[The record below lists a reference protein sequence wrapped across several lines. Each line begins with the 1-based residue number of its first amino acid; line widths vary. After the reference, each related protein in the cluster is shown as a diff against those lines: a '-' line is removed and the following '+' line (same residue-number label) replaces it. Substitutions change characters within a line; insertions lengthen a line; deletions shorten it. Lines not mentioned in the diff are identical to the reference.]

1 MEVIQV
7 KGEIRKDL
15 GKKATKALRRE
26 GLIPCNLYG
35 KSTSLHFSANPID
48 FKDLIYTPDFKKV
61 EVEVDGEVYRCILKK
76 VDFHPVTDEILHIDL
91 LKLVEDRKV
100 RVQIPV
106 HLHGTAPGVT
116 DGGRLVQT
124 LRKVEIKTTP
134 KYLINELFIDI
145 SEMVM
150 GDTVRVKDIDESDT
164 FEIVNHPSIP
174 IASIQVPRTIKTVA
188 EMLEEGEAPDLE
200 DEDAEGE
207 EEGTE
212 GEEGT
217 EEGSAE

>member
-1 MEVIQV
+1 MEVIKV
-7 KGEIRKDL
+7 KGEIRTDL

-26 GLIPCNLYG
+26 GLVPCNLYG
-35 KSTSLHFSANPID
+35 KSTSLHFSADPGD
-48 FKDLIYTPDFKKV
+48 FKALIYTPDFKKA
-61 EVEVDGEVYRCILKK
+61 EIELDGETHRCILKK
-76 VDFHPVTDEILHIDL
+76 VDFHPVTDEILHIDF

-134 KYLINELFIDI
+134 KFLINELFVDV
-145 SEMVM
+145 SKMTM

-200 DEDAEGE
+200 DEDAEDA
-207 EEGTE
+207 E

-217 EEGSAE
+217 EGTEEATTE

>member
-1 MEVIQV
+1 MEVIKV
-7 KGEIRKDL
+7 KGEIRTDL

-35 KSTSLHFSANPID
+35 KSTSLHFSADPNE
-48 FKDLIYTPDFKKV
+48 FKDLIYTPNFKKA
-61 EVEVDGEVYRCILKK
+61 EIELDGETHRCILKK

-91 LKLVEDRKV
+91 LKLVEGRKV

-106 HLHGTAPGVT
+106 HLQGTAPGVT

-134 KYLINELFIDI
+134 KYLINELFIDV
-145 SEMVM
+145 SEMAM
-150 GDTVRVKDIDESDT
+150 GDTVRVKDIGGNET

-188 EMLEEGEAPDLE
+188 EMLEEGEAPDL
-200 DEDAEGE
+200 DDE
-207 EEGTE
+207 EEEASEEAAQEEATE
-212 GEEGT
+212 
-217 EEGSAE
+217 

>member
-116 DGGRLVQT
+116 DGGRLVKT

-134 KYLINELFIDI
+134 KHLINELFIDI
-145 SEMVM
+145 SKMGM
-150 GDTVRVKDIDESDT
+150 GDTVRVKDIGEDAS

-188 EMLEEGEAPDLE
+188 EMIEEGAIVDIEEGE
-200 DEDAEGE
+200 DAGE
-207 EEGTE
+207 T
-212 GEEGT
+212 T
-217 EEGSAE
+217 EEGGEDSNAEVKE

>member
-1 MEVIQV
+1 MEVIKV
-7 KGEIRKDL
+7 KGEIRTDL
-15 GKKATKALRRE
+15 GKKATKALRQE

-35 KSTSLHFSANPID
+35 KNTSLHFSANPID
-48 FKDLIYTPDFKKV
+48 FKDLIYTPDFKKA
-61 EVEVDGEVYRCILKK
+61 EIELDGEMHRCILKK
-76 VDFHPVTDEILHIDL
+76 VDFHPVTDEILHVDL
-91 LKLVEDRKV
+91 LKLVEGRKV

-106 HLHGTAPGVT
+106 HLQGTAPGVT

-134 KYLINELFIDI
+134 ENLINELFIDV

-150 GDTVRVKDIDESDT
+150 GDTVRVRDIGEDEN

-188 EMLEEGEAPDLE
+188 EMLEEGEVADI
-200 DEDAEGE
+200 DEESEEAEGA
-207 EEGTE
+207 
-212 GEEGT
+212 
-217 EEGSAE
+217 SAEGGKEAAEGAAD

>member
-1 MEVIQV
+1 MEVIKV
-7 KGEIRKDL
+7 KGEIRTDL
-15 GKKATKALRRE
+15 GKKATKKLRRE

-35 KSTSLHFSANPID
+35 KNASLHFFANPID
-48 FKDLIYTPDFKKV
+48 FKDLIYTPDFKKA
-61 EVEVDGEVYRCILKK
+61 EIELEGETHRCILKK
-76 VDFHPVTDEILHIDL
+76 VDFHPLTDEIVHIDL

-106 HLHGTAPGVT
+106 HLNGTAPGVV

-145 SEMVM
+145 SKMKM
-150 GDTVRVKDIDESDT
+150 GDTVRVKDIDTSET
-164 FEIVNHPSIP
+164 FEILNHPSIP

-188 EMLEEGEAPDLE
+188 EMLEEGEAPALDEEE
-200 DEDAEGE
+200 DTEEGE
-207 EEGTE
+207 EVSENE
-212 GEEGT
+212 
-217 EEGSAE
+217 SVAE

>member
-1 MEVIQV
+1 MEVIKV
-7 KGEIRKDL
+7 KGEIRTDL

-26 GLIPCNLYG
+26 GLVPCNLYG
-35 KSTSLHFSANPID
+35 KSTSLHFSASPGD
-48 FKDLIYTPDFKKV
+48 FKDLIYTPDFKKA
-61 EVEVDGEVYRCILKK
+61 EIELDGETHRCILKK
-76 VDFHPVTDEILHIDL
+76 VDFHPVTDEIMHIDF

-106 HLHGTAPGVT
+106 HLNGTAPGVT

>member
-1 MEVIQV
+1 MEVVKV
-7 KGEIRKDL
+7 KGEIRTDL

-26 GLIPCNLYG
+26 GLVPCNLYG
-35 KSTSLHFSANPID
+35 KNTSLHFSADPRD
-48 FKDLIYTPDFKKV
+48 FKGLIYTPDFKKA
-61 EVEVDGEVYRCILKK
+61 EIELDGETHRCILKK
-76 VDFHPVTDEILHIDL
+76 VDFHPVTDEILHIDF

-134 KYLINELFIDI
+134 KFLINELFIDV
-145 SEMVM
+145 SKMAM

-200 DEDAEGE
+200 AEDAEDA
-207 EEGTE
+207 E

-217 EEGSAE
+217 EEATTE